1 VDLLV
6 ADLKD
11 VDPTPAYQAIGSW
24 TRGVRFVMA
33 GGNIGLLAAINEE
46 VERSHVA
53 NIALIF
59 FVIFTLHSITYRSIP
74 SGGIVLLQ
82 VATATMVSLA
92 YMAARNVGLNV
103 NTLPV
108 QAVGVGIGVDY
119 AFYIVDRIRQEAV
132 TAADLDQAIRRAVRT
147 TGLAVTFTATTIVG
161 GIVLWMFSTLRFQA
175 EMAQLLVVLMIINML
190 GAITIVPAF
199 YSIFRPKVTTGLRRA
214 S

>member
-1 VDLLV
+1 
-6 ADLKD
+6 
-11 VDPTPAYQAIGSW
+11 TYESTGSW

-53 NIALIF
+53 NIALILF
-59 FVIFTLHSITYRSIP
+59 AIFALHSITYRSAS
-74 SGGIVLLQ
+74 SGGIILLQ
-82 VATATMVSLA
+82 ISTATVMSLA

-119 AFYIVDRIRQEAV
+119 AFYIVDRIRQEAITSV
-132 TAADLDQAIRRAVRT
+132 DVDQAIRRAIQT

-161 GIVLWMFSTLRFQA
+161 GVALWMFSTLRFQA

-190 GAITIVPAF
+190 GAITVVPAF
-199 YSIFRPKVTTGLRRA
+199 YSIFQPKVAISLRRA
-214 S
+214 PTNDSEDFPNDSSRPG